1 MVEIKRLDFCCGI
14 VLIFYRFQVYIE
26 DHVYEKNRN
35 PAFQTNWLE
44 CFLLLVMISDRIPM
58 IYNIECPDITP
69 WFRFKDNTVEIQLR
83 TKLQSY
89 FIRYLPM
96 SPKEAYQC
104 IQVRSRLCWE
114 IITSKN
120 GYFSMGYLNI
130 SIQHMSYVF

>member
-1 MVEIKRLDFCCGI
+1 MVEIKRLDFSGGI
-14 VLIFYRFQVYIE
+14 VLIFYRFQVYIK

-35 PAFQTNWLE
+35 PAFQANWLE
-44 CFLLLVMISDRIPM
+44 CFLLLVMISDS
-58 IYNIECPDITP
+58 NDIECPDITP